1 MNDSTTSP
9 GDREQLRTVLVAA
22 FEGWNDAG
30 GAASAVVKHL
40 HDVWDAQQIAEIDP
54 EDYHDFQ
61 VTRPEVSTTETG
73 ERVLSWPATRVS
85 TARVP
90 ESGRQVVLVHGI
102 EPSMRWRTF
111 CGELLDIAEAHDVD
125 TVVTLGALLADVPH
139 TRPIPLT
146 ITSESVGLRAVL
158 DVESSTYDGPVG
170 IVGVL
175 EHTATAR
182 GLQAASLWAAVPHY
196 VAHPPSPKAALTILT
211 RLEELLG
218 EPIPLGELPVDAE
231 AWQHGVDEL
240 AAEDGEIAEYVR
252 ELEKAKDTAD
262 LPEASG
268 EAIAREFERFLR
280 RRGDGATGR

>member
-90 ESGRQVVLVHGI
+90 ESGARSSWSTASSRACAGG
-102 EPSMRWRTF
+102 PS
-111 CGELLDIAEAHDVD
+111 
-125 TVVTLGALLADVPH
+125 
-139 TRPIPLT
+139 
-146 ITSESVGLRAVL
+146 
-158 DVESSTYDGPVG
+158 
-170 IVGVL
+170 
-175 EHTATAR
+175 
-182 GLQAASLWAAVPHY
+182 AASCST
-196 VAHPPSPKAALTILT
+196 SPRRTTST
-211 RLEELLG
+211 R
-218 EPIPLGELPVDAE
+218 
-231 AWQHGVDEL
+231 WSRW
-240 AAEDGEIAEYVR
+240 VR
-252 ELEKAKDTAD
+252 SWPTCRTRDR
-262 LPEASG
+262 S
-268 EAIAREFERFLR
+268 R
-280 RRGDGATGR
+280 